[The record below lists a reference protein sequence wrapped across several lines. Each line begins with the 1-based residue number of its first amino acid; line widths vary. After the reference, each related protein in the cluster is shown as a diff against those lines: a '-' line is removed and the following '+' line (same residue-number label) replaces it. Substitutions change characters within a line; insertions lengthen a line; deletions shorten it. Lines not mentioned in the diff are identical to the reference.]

1 MPTGGTIAAICTAPG
16 ASRRAM
22 IRVSGPDAAR
32 CAHELC
38 DWSAPSRAVRAVRF
52 RLARHELPMMA
63 LWYNA
68 GKSYSGED
76 TLELVFVGNPII
88 ARRVLDAC
96 CAIEGVRQAEP
107 GEFSARAYLN
117 GRLSLQQAEGIA
129 LRIAAQHAD
138 GLKAAAQLLDGT
150 HGETCLRW
158 SNELAQLLALVEA
171 GVDFT
176 DQEDVVPIAPSEL
189 ADRLRSLLAELE
201 DHLGSTTG
209 ELVRTD
215 LADVVLVGVP
225 NAGKS
230 TLMNALL
237 GRQRV
242 MVSDQAGTTRDAI
255 SEQLDLSKDLPGASA
270 VMLTDLAGLGD
281 RAIDAIDAEAQS
293 LARDRIDS
301 ADAIVWCDPS
311 GRFDAS
317 SIALPIGTPTI
328 RVRTKSDLPVPSSG
342 ASDLS
347 VCALESRNLGPLR
360 RAIADAASARSGAG
374 VGAFVPRH
382 RRAMCAAADG
392 IHEALRSLDAHA
404 PYIEMPELVAS
415 GLRAALDALGELT
428 GEVTPDDV
436 LGRVFSGFCVGK

>member
-1 MPTGGTIAAICTAPG
+1 M
-16 ASRRAM
+16 AM
-22 IRVSGPDAAR
+22 
-32 CAHELC
+32 
-38 DWSAPSRAVRAVRF
+38 
-52 RLARHELPMMA
+52 
-63 LWYNA
+63 WYEA

-76 TLELVFVGNPII
+76 TLELAFVGNPII

-117 GRLSLQQAEGIA
+117 GRLTLQQAEGIA
-129 LRIAAQHAD
+129 LRIAARHAD
-138 GLKAAAQLLDGT
+138 GLRAASQLLDGT
-150 HGETCLRW
+150 HGETCRRW
-158 SNELAQLLALVEA
+158 TDELASMLALVEA

-189 ADRLRSLLAELE
+189 GNRLTALLTELE
-201 DHLGSTTG
+201 NHLGSTTG
-209 ELVRTD
+209 QLVRTD
-215 LADVVLVGVP
+215 LADVVLVGAP

-237 GRQRV
+237 GRERV

-270 VMLTDLAGLGD
+270 VLMTDLAGLGD

-293 LARDRIDS
+293 LARDRINK

-311 GRFDAS
+311 GRFDES
-317 SIALPIGTPTI
+317 SITLPIDTPTI
-328 RVRTKSDLPVPSSG
+328 RVRTKADLPTAKHAVG
-342 ASDLS
+342 DLS

-382 RRAMCAAADG
+382 RRAMRAAADG
-392 IHEALRSLDAHA
+392 MHEALRSLDTDA
-404 PYIEMPELVAS
+404 PFIAMPELVAS
-415 GLRAALDALGELT
+415 GLRIALDALGELT